1 MNSRKILLLAST
13 LVLSVAANAKE
24 EGWSGK
30 VNLGYLA
37 TSGNTENS
45 SLNSAFGLEYDSE
58 KWEHLF
64 HMAAIRASE
73 NDETTAQA
81 FEASWK
87 SEYSVADDN
96 YVFGRVK
103 WSKDKF
109 SGYDQQVSETVGYG
123 RRILDTDVHQLSAE
137 LGIGAAQSDLRDG
150 TSEDD
155 FIGRAA
161 ANYKWVLNSTAEFQ
175 QDLSVES
182 GADNTYME
190 SVSAIKTTLI
200 GSLSLVASYTI
211 KSNSQVPEGTAKTDT
226 FTALSLEY
234 RF

>member
-1 MNSRKILLLAST
+1 MNSRKILLLASA
-13 LVLSVAANAKE
+13 LVLSFAANAEE
-24 EGWSGK
+24 EGWQGK

-45 SLNSAFGLEYDSE
+45 SLNSAFGLEYESE
-58 KWEHLF
+58 KWEHKF
-64 HMAAIRASE
+64 HAAAIKASE
-73 NDETTAQA
+73 NEQTTAQA
-81 FEASWK
+81 LEASWK
-87 SEYSVADDN
+87 SEYTVSDHN
-96 YVFGRVK
+96 YIFGRVK

-109 SGYDQQVSETVGYG
+109 SGYDQQTSETVGYG
-123 RRILDTDVHQLSAE
+123 RRIIDTDVHQLSAE
-137 LGIGAAQSDLRDG
+137 LGVGAAQSDLRDG

-161 ANYKWVLNSTAEFQ
+161 IDYKWILNSTAEFQ
-175 QDLSVES
+175 QELSVES
-182 GADNTYME
+182 GVDNTHLE
-190 SVSAIKTTLI
+190 SISAVKTTLI

-211 KSNSQVPEGTAKTDT
+211 KSNSQVPAGTAKTDT

>member
-1 MNSRKILLLAST
+1 MNSRKTLLLAST

-45 SLNSAFGLEYDSE
+45 SLNSAFDLEYDSE

-161 ANYKWVLNSTAEFQ
+161 ALELLARGFRVFAGVRNDAAAVALREEAPGEARERLETLALDVTAWRSTAFRSM
-175 QDLSVES
+175 D
-182 GADNTYME
+182 
-190 SVSAIKTTLI
+190 KPCI
-200 GSLSLVASYTI
+200 GTCEA
-211 KSNSQVPEGTAKTDT
+211 
-226 FTALSLEY
+226 SLET
-234 RF
+234 RTG